1 MLRRFRPGTGPGLSH
16 RPECGP
22 LSRLGD
28 YARADTER
36 LLDGVDSMNPNVP
49 GEWFQCAIEV
59 KSTGQMIG
67 DLGMLTL
74 ADEPRQVNLG
84 FTIAG
89 EHRGHRY
96 ATDAVL
102 RWFGYVFDDLDKH

>member
-1 MLRRFRPGTGPGLSH
+1 
-16 RPECGP
+16 
-22 LSRLGD
+22 
-28 YARADTER
+28 
-36 LLDGVDSMNPNVP
+36 MNPNVP

-74 ADEPRQVNLG
+74 ADEPMQVNLD

-89 EHRGHRY
+89 EH
-96 ATDAVL
+96 
-102 RWFGYVFDDLDKH
+102 